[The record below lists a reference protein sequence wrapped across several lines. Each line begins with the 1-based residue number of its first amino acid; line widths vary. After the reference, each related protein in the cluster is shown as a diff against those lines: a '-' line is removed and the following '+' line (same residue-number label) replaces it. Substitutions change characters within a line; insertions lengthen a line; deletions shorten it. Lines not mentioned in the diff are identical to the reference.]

1 MSHLTLRN
9 TTAYVAQYVVLNGQQ
24 VIARLPGLMP
34 HAQLV
39 VPTGHT
45 YQVVATT
52 VIDGNTY
59 TSAPLDVSGPAA
71 FLAQVRQVY
80 AQGTYEFEVVELPS
94 TRPDQLQ
101 FQKTSLAPV
110 SFTISKD
117 GVPLQ
122 TVVVSNSFEVQTL
135 DIGDTFYVYAVINGV
150 TTDTVT
156 TTNPNAVITAQNDD
170 GTLEF
175 GLFTLDISR
184 GCASAV
190 RRVWGSLI

>member
-9 TTAYVAQYVVLNGQQ
+9 NTAYVAQYVVLNGQH

-34 HAQLV
+34 NGQMV

-52 VIDGNTY
+52 MIDGNTY
-59 TSAPLDVSGPAA
+59 TSAPLEVSGAAA
-71 FLAQVRQVY
+71 FLAQVRQVPV
-80 AQGTYEFEVVELPS
+80 QGSYEFEVVELPS

-156 TTNPNAVITAQNDD
+156 TTNPNAVITAHTDD
-170 GTLEF
+170 SSLEF
-175 GLFTLDISR
+175 GYFTLVV
-184 GCASAV
+184 G
-190 RRVWGSLI
+190 

>member
-34 HAQLV
+34 NAQMA

-59 TSAPLDVSGPAA
+59 TSAPLDVSGAAA

-101 FQKTSLAPV
+101 FQKTNLAPV

-117 GVPLQ
+117 GVSLQ
-122 TVVVSNSFEVQTL
+122 TVVVSNSFDVQVL

-150 TTDTVT
+150 TTDAVT

-175 GLFTLDISR
+175 GYFTL
-184 GCASAV
+184 V
-190 RRVWGSLI
+190 VE

>member
-9 TTAYVAQYVVLNGQQ
+9 TTAYVAQFVVLNGQQ

-34 HAQLV
+34 NAQLV

-122 TVVVSNSFEVQTL
+122 TVVVGNSFDVQTL
-135 DIGDTFYVYAVINGV
+135 TIGDTFYVYAVINGV

-175 GLFTLDISR
+175 GYFRLVV
-184 GCASAV
+184 G
-190 RRVWGSLI
+190 